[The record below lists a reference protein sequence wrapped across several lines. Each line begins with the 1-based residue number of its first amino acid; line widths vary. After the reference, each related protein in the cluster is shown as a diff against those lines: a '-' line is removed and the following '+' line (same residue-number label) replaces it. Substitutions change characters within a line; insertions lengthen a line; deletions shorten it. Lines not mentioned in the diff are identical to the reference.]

1 MSQAKAF
8 SYIRFSSPAQSGGD
22 SVRRQSKAARA
33 YCSSHNLLLDE
44 ELTFQDFGVSA
55 FRGRNVDE
63 GALGAFLNAIKAGKI
78 PKGSFLLVESL
89 DRLSRQA
96 PWVAAKTMDSIVR
109 EGLTVVD
116 LMDGGRAYNSKTLTD
131 DTMEFLMMVVRFMRA
146 HEESSRK
153 SQRVSDAW
161 AQKRASAHILPMTKT
176 CPAWLELSKDR
187 KKYIPIPDRVKTIQW
202 IYGLHPVWMTRS

>member
-63 GALGAFLNAIKAGKI
+63 GALGAFLNAIKAGI
-78 PKGSFLLVESL
+78 
-89 DRLSRQA
+89 
-96 PWVAAKTMDSIVR
+96 
-109 EGLTVVD
+109 
-116 LMDGGRAYNSKTLTD
+116 
-131 DTMEFLMMVVRFMRA
+131 
-146 HEESSRK
+146 
-153 SQRVSDAW
+153 
-161 AQKRASAHILPMTKT
+161 ASAGRRPGAGPRRRRAAATWQRRRRG
-176 CPAWLELSKDR
+176 PGARGSR
-187 KKYIPIPDRVKTIQW
+187 AA
-202 IYGLHPVWMTRS
+202 